1 MNSKSPFWVV
11 VVVEAVAVEAV
22 VVVVEAVVEAVVV
35 VVETDGLF
43 LEVKTNLVMFQ
54 LTDPNPG
61 VVCPTLPHQVF
72 LTLLFQPSD
81 FGADCC
87 C

>member
-1 MNSKSPFWVV
+1 MNLKSPFWVV
-11 VVVEAVAVEAV
+11 VVADVA
-22 VVVVEAVVEAVVV
+22 V

-61 VVCPTLPHQVF
+61 VVYPTLPHLVF
-72 LTLLFQPSD
+72 LTLLFHSS
-81 FGADCC
+81 DCC
-87 C
+87 VECCWRSC

>member
-1 MNSKSPFWVV
+1 MNLKSPFWV

-22 VVVVEAVVEAVVV
+22 VVVVEAVVV

>member
-1 MNSKSPFWVV
+1 MNLKSPFWVV
-11 VVVEAVAVEAV
+11 VVADVA
-22 VVVVEAVVEAVVV
+22 V

-61 VVCPTLPHQVF
+61 VVCPTLPHLVF